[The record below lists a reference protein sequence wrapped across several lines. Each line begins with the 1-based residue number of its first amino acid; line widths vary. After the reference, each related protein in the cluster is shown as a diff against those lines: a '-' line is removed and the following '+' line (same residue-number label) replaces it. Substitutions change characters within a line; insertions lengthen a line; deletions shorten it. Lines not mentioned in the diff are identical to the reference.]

1 MALTGHTPT
10 ATEFAQRDPSPASL
24 RQRYVAIDTLKA
36 TAIIT
41 IVWIHTFESWPMRPA
56 PFILQL
62 SVFTGFGVP
71 AFFFASGF
79 LLYQPSP
86 ISGQL
91 LRRRLRRVLVPYVVA
106 SLVATT
112 GRWLAL
118 GPYRLTQV
126 AYEFVTGSAVNIFYF
141 VPILVGAML
150 LYALVSRFPR
160 ALTPAFVVFWITG
173 LLCQLLIIF
182 MPAFRQPPGDPFFW
196 AFRDPLRWWGFYFA
210 GCFAA
215 AHLER
220 LHQLSQGQRRVA
232 GLLLMIAVASLVAY
246 AVKLP
251 VTYTRLGGAI
261 RYTAMYCAIGG
272 IFLLSFQAR
281 ERPWVRWLSEA
292 TYSIYLYH
300 FFIISSCRYIV
311 ARHALPLALPTLVIN
326 GLVFVIACIG
336 SIAFV
341 LLARRALGSRAQLI
355 IG

>member
-10 ATEFAQRDPSPASL
+10 ATEFTQRGPSPKS
-24 RQRYVAIDTLKA
+24 RRRYVAIDTLKA
-36 TAIIT
+36 AAIIT
-41 IVWIHTFESWPMRPA
+41 IVWIHTFQSWPKLPP

-62 SVFTGFGVP
+62 SVFTGFAVP

-79 LLYQPSP
+79 LLYQPAP
-86 ISGQL
+86 ISGQI
-91 LRRRLRRVLVPYVVA
+91 LRRRLRRVLIPYVVA
-106 SLVATT
+106 SLVATA
-112 GRWLAL
+112 GRWLVL
-118 GPYRLTQV
+118 GPYPLAQI
-126 AYEFVTGSAVNIFYF
+126 AYELLTGSAVNIFYF
-141 VPILVGAML
+141 VPMLVGAML
-150 LYALVSRFPR
+150 LYTLVSRFPR
-160 ALTPAFVVFWITG
+160 ALTPVFVVFWITG

-182 MPAFRQPPGDPFFW
+182 LPAFWQPPGDPFFW

-210 GCFAA
+210 GCFTA
-215 AHLER
+215 AHVRKLDD
-220 LHQLSQGQRRVA
+220 LSQHRRKAA
-232 GLLLMIAVASLVAY
+232 GLLLMGVVAALVAY
-246 AVKLP
+246 AVNLP

-300 FFIISSCRYIV
+300 FFIISSCRYVV
-311 ARHALPLALPTLVIN
+311 ARHALPLALPALAIN